1 MSDKKTEFGQYVAQ
15 GDHDPS
21 DHAKNVEEEARFHG
35 VGHSMEVDLSPG
47 ANQGGPTGPTPPL
60 K

>member
-1 MSDKKTEFGQYVAQ
+1 MSDKKTEFGQYLAQ

-35 VGHSMEVDLSPG
+35 VGSVLESQPG
-47 ANQGGPTGPTPPL
+47 LDTQTGPVASAPSPN
-60 K
+60 